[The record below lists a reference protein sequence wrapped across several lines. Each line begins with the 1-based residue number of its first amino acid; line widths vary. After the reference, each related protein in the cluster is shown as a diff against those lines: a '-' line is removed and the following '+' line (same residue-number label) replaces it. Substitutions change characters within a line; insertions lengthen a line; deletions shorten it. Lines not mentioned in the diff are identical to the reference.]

1 LFFQVG
7 SPAVSNARAR
17 AEYLGA
23 LRKAAAANHAMAQ
36 MSMGMA
42 YELGYGV
49 AKDEQEALRWY
60 ELAAA
65 QENVLALERL
75 RLGAL
80 PQQSASTPF

>member
-1 LFFQVG
+1 
-7 SPAVSNARAR
+7 
-17 AEYLGA
+17 

-65 QENVLALERL
+65 QGNVLALERL